1 MSVNF
6 INPFLR
12 AAQSVLATETGATVR
27 RQAVFLEQNGCTP
40 ADVTVLLSIV
50 GEIQGIVL
58 YSMDIDVALAL
69 VSRMLGQEHKEFDEL
84 AQSGIAEM
92 GNVIT
97 GVATTYLAEAGYR
110 CNISVPTV
118 ILGKGTQLSTVG
130 FKRLVVPLE
139 TDLGLITVHLAL
151 RNTRQETVAT
161 SRANGHAAVELGADG
176 PAQATSSPHA

>member
-12 AAQSVLATETGATVR
+12 AAQTVLITEIGSAVR
-27 RQAVFLEQNGCTP
+27 RGKIYLEHNGYTS
-40 ADVTVLLSIV
+40 ADVTVLLSVV
-50 GEIQGIVL
+50 GAVQGIVL
-58 YSMDIDVALAL
+58 YSMDQGVALAI
-69 VSRMLGQEHKEFDEL
+69 VSQIMGQEYEEFDEL

-139 TDLGLITVHLAL
+139 TEHGLITMHLAL
-151 RNTRQETVAT
+151 RSARAPQEI
-161 SRANGHAAVELGADG
+161 SRRNGHCGVGHEREGG
-176 PAQATSSPHA
+176 PLHLQTASR